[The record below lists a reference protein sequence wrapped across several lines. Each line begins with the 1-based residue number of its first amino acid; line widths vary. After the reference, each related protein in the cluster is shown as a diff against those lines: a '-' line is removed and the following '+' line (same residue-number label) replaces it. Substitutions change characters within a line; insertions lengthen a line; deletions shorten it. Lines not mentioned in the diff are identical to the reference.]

1 MTMDIIGFLEKN
13 LLSCPWKEMGMEC
26 TGCGLQRSIV
36 HLLKGEF
43 TQAFFMY
50 PAIYT
55 LLIMFVF
62 LGIHLKYNFVHGAR
76 ILKWLFLLNLA
87 VILVHYITKLI

>member
-1 MTMDIIGFLEKN
+1 MDIIGFLEDN
-13 LLSCPWKEMGMEC
+13 LLSCPWKEMGLEC
-26 TGCGLQRSIV
+26 TGCGMQRSMV

-43 TQAFFMY
+43 TEAFFMY

-62 LGIHLKYNFVHGAR
+62 LGIHLKYNFEHGAR

-87 VILVHYITKLI
+87 VILVHYITKFI

>member
-1 MTMDIIGFLEKN
+1 MSFVGFLENN

-26 TGCGLQRSIV
+26 TGCGLQRAVI

-43 TQAFFMY
+43 ALAFVTY

-55 LLIMFVF
+55 LLLMFF
-62 LGIHLKYNFVHGAR
+62 YLGIHLKFNFEQGAR

-87 VILVHYITKLI
+87 VIFVNYILKLI

>member
-1 MTMDIIGFLEKN
+1 MDIIGFLENN

-26 TGCGLQRSIV
+26 TGCGLQRSMV

-43 TQAFFMY
+43 IEAFFMY

-55 LLIMFVF
+55 LLIMFAF
-62 LGIHLKYNFVHGAR
+62 LGIHLKYNFEHGAR

-87 VILVHYITKLI
+87 VILAHYISKLI